1 MAEYLIKAETLT
13 SIADAIRSKTGKT
26 DRLTP
31 NEMASGV
38 NDVHEAGKKTEY
50 DAFWDACQGNG
61 ERTHY
66 TYGFAGNGWT
76 DENFK
81 PKYDIK
87 PQNNANGIFRDSR
100 IVNLKQCMESCG
112 VEFDLSGVTSLSEG
126 FASCINLKI
135 LPKLDGSKLLGTTNV
150 LYGCTALETIE
161 ELKTSEQTKFN
172 GTFYNCKSLTHM
184 IMTGV
189 IGQNGLDLHWST
201 KLDKESL
208 LSIINVLQ
216 DKTSVGGTWTV
227 TLGTT
232 NLNKLTDAEKAIAT
246 QKGWTLA

>member
-87 PQNNANGIFRDSR
+87 PQNNANGLFRNTR
-100 IVNLKQCMESCG
+100 IVNLKQCIESCG
-112 VEFDLSGVTSLSEG
+112 VELDLSGVTSFVDG
-126 FASCINLKI
+126 FRQNYNLKV
-135 LPKLDGSKLLGTTNV
+135 LPKLDCSKLAGLTDVFTDA
-150 LYGCTALETIE
+150 TALETIE
-161 ELKTSEQTKFN
+161 ELKVSETTAYN
-172 GTFYNCKSLTHM
+172 STFYNCNSLTHM

-189 IGQNGLDLHWST
+189 IAKNIDLHWST
-201 KLDKESL
+201 KLTHESL
-208 LSIINVLQ
+208 MSIINVLQ
-216 DKTSVGGTWTV
+216 TKTSGTWTV